1 MARRDIKPPKKALL
15 ISGLIFKK
23 GLDLHEILLEISKNF
38 SEIMDVSEIVPF
50 SWTYYYEREMGK
62 GLLRCFLSFKGLV
75 DQDELP
81 DIKHVS
87 MDIEEKWSIEGK
99 RTINIDPGILTAERL
114 VLATTKNYT
123 HRIYLRN
130 GIYADLSLIYQNKSF
145 KELPWTYPDYRS
157 DLCIDF
163 LMKARKKYLSMLK
176 GRDLGTSD

>member
-1 MARRDIKPPKKALL
+1 MARRDIKPPGKALL
-15 ISGLIFKK
+15 VSGLIFKE
-23 GLDLHEILLEISKNF
+23 GLDFHEILSCISHGF
-38 SEIMDVSEIVPF
+38 GELMDVSEVVPF
-50 SWTYYYEREMGK
+50 SWTSYYDKEMGK

-87 MDIEEKWSIEGK
+87 MDIEEKWSVEGK
-99 RTINIDPGILTAERL
+99 RRINIDPGLLTAERL

-123 HRIYLRN
+123 HRVYLGK
-130 GIYADLSLIYQNKSF
+130 GIYADLTLIYQNKSF

-163 LMKARKKYLSMLK
+163 LMSARRKYLSMLK
-176 GRDLGTSD
+176 ERRLGINE